1 MKINPHTTLK
11 CVADYVG
18 AKKIIGDPNFVIS
31 GLNEIHEV
39 EAGDITFVDHP
50 KYYSKALNSNATTI
64 IINTDE
70 VECPE
75 GKALIVHDNPLDAFN
90 KLILSYR
97 RFEPATA
104 MIGPKAEIGEGTII
118 EPGTFV
124 GDKVKIG
131 KNCII
136 HPNVTIYNH
145 VIIGD
150 NVIIQSGSV
159 IGGDAC
165 YFQRRPDGFVKFES
179 CGRVIIEDDV
189 EIGACC
195 CVDIG
200 VTSDTIVGKGT
211 KMDNFVQI
219 GHDAKLGKNCFLGAH
234 ASVGGVTVVKDN
246 VSIWAMASVNKDLVI
261 AEGTTVLAYSGV
273 AKDTAPGMT
282 YFGIPAEEA
291 RKKWKEIA
299 TMKALPELLAKL
311 NKGQ

>member
-18 AKKIIGDPNFVIS
+18 AKKMIGDPNFVIS

-39 EAGDITFVDHP
+39 EEGDITFVDHP
-50 KYYSKALNSNATTI
+50 KYYSKALNSKATTI
-64 IINTDE
+64 IINTED

-124 GDKVKIG
+124 GDRVKIG

-189 EIGACC
+189 EIGAC
-195 CVDIG
+195 
-200 VTSDTIVGKGT
+200 
-211 KMDNFVQI
+211 
-219 GHDAKLGKNCFLGAH
+219 
-234 ASVGGVTVVKDN
+234 
-246 VSIWAMASVNKDLVI
+246 
-261 AEGTTVLAYSGV
+261 
-273 AKDTAPGMT
+273 
-282 YFGIPAEEA
+282 
-291 RKKWKEIA
+291 
-299 TMKALPELLAKL
+299 
-311 NKGQ
+311 